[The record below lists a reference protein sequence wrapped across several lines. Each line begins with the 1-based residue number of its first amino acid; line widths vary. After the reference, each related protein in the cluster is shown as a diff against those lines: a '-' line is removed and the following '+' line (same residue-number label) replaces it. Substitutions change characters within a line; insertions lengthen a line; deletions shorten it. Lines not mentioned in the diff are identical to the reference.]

1 MALSILLDFGRY
13 LAVGGVSAA
22 TDFGVF
28 SLLVRQVEIHPLA
41 SHSISRPLG
50 GLVCFFLNK
59 YWTFRSGE
67 KGPLAGQ
74 FVRFWCVFA
83 MSLGISTVLLWL
95 FLKLFPS
102 VPEIA
107 KACAEAIVVAFNFLS
122 LKYWTFR

>member
-1 MALSILLDFGRY
+1 MDFGRY
-13 LAVGGVSAA
+13 LAVGVLSAA
-22 TDFGVF
+22 ADFSVF
-28 SLLVRQVEIHPLA
+28 SLLTRQRKLHPLA

-59 YWTFRSGE
+59 YWTFSQGE
-67 KGPLAGQ
+67 KGALAGQ

-102 VPEIA
+102 IPEIA
-107 KACAEAIVVAFNFLS
+107 KACAEAIVVAFNFLC
-122 LKYWTFR
+122 LKYWTFQ